1 MRPTMFI
8 TALASLVMAD
18 KAGCIQDH
26 QAEKAE
32 KLHMAQNRPSRPRHT
47 IFAQA
52 SAHLEPVPEAAPPHM
67 APGPP
72 LKGTMSGSSLS
83 GGSRLKGAR
92 SLPAADALRSESGVA
107 GRCSLPRLTG
117 WSHRLGSAV
126 TPALAMCAASRSYC
140 VL

>member
-1 MRPTMFI
+1 MW
-8 TALASLVMAD
+8 
-18 KAGCIQDH
+18 
-26 QAEKAE
+26 
-32 KLHMAQNRPSRPRHT
+32 AQPATR
-47 IFAQA
+47 
-52 SAHLEPVPEAAPPHM
+52 LDPVPEAAPPHM

-92 SLPAADALRSESGVA
+92 SLAAADAPVSESGVA

-126 TPALAMCAASRSYC
+126 TPALAM
-140 VL
+140 